1 METVTHFVS
10 ELGSVERSAM
20 ERLLGHRLS
29 DEQQIII
36 HVKEADIEEKS
47 KKRLPNSLPD
57 WCNVFKGMTD
67 EEIDEVDRSIVRD
80 YSSRTIE

>member
-1 METVTHFVS
+1 METVTHLVG
-10 ELGSVERSAM
+10 ELGAVERLAM

-29 DEQQIII
+29 DEQQLII
-36 HVKEADIEEKS
+36 HVKGSDVEEKS

-57 WCNVFKGMTD
+57 WCNVYKGMTD